1 MSRLNLSVND
11 KKSKKQTAIKL
22 YKGLSIYKYESSKNW
37 FVRIW
42 DSKRKKYVVKS
53 TGFDNVIDARA
64 AAQELGLSLL
74 RAQPQVETQYT
85 FKHFALKF
93 LNKISMEVNRGEK
106 SNGYKHSLS
115 FAIQNNDW
123 GLLDYFGDEDVRNI
137 KTVHYE
143 QFLNFIS
150 EKRSDLSAS
159 TKNSLMSA
167 FRNVLKVARDEG
179 LIDYLPPT
187 PRTKQRDNPRPFFRF
202 HPLVNKNEDNY
213 KRLLD
218 GIKKLEGDLD
228 VRGFKVDEE
237 LYDLALFIT
246 HSFVRPTTT
255 ELYAIKHRDVTI
267 ADNPRRLLLTIRD
280 GKTGYRQANTMPAA
294 VSVYER
300 IIDRYPKQQDEED
313 YIFYPEY
320 ENRQTISAMVQRLFK
335 AVLDNLDLRKDYYT
349 GLNYTLYSLRHTA
362 ICMRIVNSKGDVNI
376 YNLAKNAGTSVGQ
389 IERFYAKHLP
399 LSAELA
405 ENLQS
410 FGR

>member
-1 MSRLNLSVND
+1 M
-11 KKSKKQTAIKL
+11 
-22 YKGLSIYKYESSKNW
+22 SIYKYESSKNW

-150 EKRSDLSAS
+150 KKRSDLSAS

-228 VRGFKVDEE
+228 VRGFKV
-237 LYDLALFIT
+237 
-246 HSFVRPTTT
+246 
-255 ELYAIKHRDVTI
+255 
-267 ADNPRRLLLTIRD
+267 
-280 GKTGYRQANTMPAA
+280 
-294 VSVYER
+294 
-300 IIDRYPKQQDEED
+300 
-313 YIFYPEY
+313 
-320 ENRQTISAMVQRLFK
+320 
-335 AVLDNLDLRKDYYT
+335 
-349 GLNYTLYSLRHTA
+349 NY
-362 ICMRIVNSKGDVNI
+362 K
-376 YNLAKNAGTSVGQ
+376 
-389 IERFYAKHLP
+389 
-399 LSAELA
+399 
-405 ENLQS
+405 
-410 FGR
+410 